1 MVSGEY
7 TWVLVVDT
15 MSPKYGNA
23 SLFGPETSSSEL
35 AYQPRADLGVV
46 AAQDSVCDYV
56 ARDGFGVRTGTT
68 QQLLT
73 DLM

>member
-1 MVSGEY
+1 MW
-7 TWVLVVDT
+7 TIVVDT
-15 MSPKYGNA
+15 VSAKYRNT
-23 SLFGPETSSSEL
+23 SFFRPEFSTGEL

-68 QQLLT
+68 QQLQT